1 MNETAPETASETTS
15 VMTRSPAP
23 HSRPHFLAPR
33 RVRRWARLV
42 GVLGVLVALLGL
54 CGFWLS
60 RDLQR
65 TVLSSEERALVNP
78 TGDFQVSFVL
88 AGRDYD
94 YLENAGPMVTRGG
107 EQVRSSVPEPQL
119 GLRTDTVIYV
129 NVVGSRVYLVSI
141 PRDVLLDVPLGSAPR
156 PRRLPVNEVYE
167 YPALYGAEGRAD
179 GLRRAVS
186 DLLGVPIDF
195 YAVINID
202 IFERLVDDLGGV
214 KLNVPTRMDY
224 VDQAGGLVID
234 LQPGL
239 QRLTGE
245 QAAGFVRYRKLL
257 RGDIDRIENV
267 KTLAYATLA
276 RLQELNVRAVG
287 TAPALFETFID
298 EVDTNFSPAL
308 MSQLLARDLNA
319 VQLEAVTL
327 PIRDVPGSGRFVRA
341 VPGEVET
348 FLAGLF
354 GGEARTVAAV
364 PEQDVLIGN
373 RSGVPGL
380 GRRVEAELVRLGVPA
395 GRVRVVQGEPDP
407 VSRVRAT
414 HAGLAAAPFYADLFG
429 VGAQQVDRLA
439 TEDVEIILG
448 QDAQFYL
455 AAQIA
460 EGG

>member
-1 MNETAPETASETTS
+1 MDETAPETAPQTT
-15 VMTRSPAP
+15 RPPAP
-23 HSRPHFLAPR
+23 RLRPRFLAPR

-54 CGFWLS
+54 CGFWGS

-65 TVLSSEERALVNP
+65 TVLSTEERALVNP

-94 YLENAGPMVTRGG
+94 YSEAAGPLVTRGG
-107 EQVRSSVPEPQL
+107 ERVRSYVTEPQL

-129 NVVGSRVYLVSI
+129 NIVGNRVYFVSI
-141 PRDVLLDVPLGSAPR
+141 PRDVLLSVPLEPGLR
-156 PRRLPVNEVYE
+156 PRRLPINEVYE
-167 YPALYGAEGRAD
+167 YSALYGGENRAD

-186 DLLGVPIDF
+186 RLLGVPIDF

-202 IFERLVDDLGGV
+202 IFERLVDALGGV
-214 KLNVPTRMDY
+214 ELVVPTRMDY

-245 QAAGFVRYRKLL
+245 QAAGFVRYRHLL
-257 RGDIDRIENV
+257 RGDIDRIDNV
-267 KTLAYATLA
+267 KTLAYAALA

-287 TAPALFETFID
+287 TAPALFETLIE

-308 MSQLLARDLNA
+308 VSQLLARDLTK

-327 PIRDVPGSGRFVRA
+327 PTRDVPGSGRFVRT
-341 VPGEVET
+341 VPGEVEA
-348 FLAGLF
+348 FLASLF
-354 GGEARTVAAV
+354 GGEARAVAEV
-364 PEQDVLIGN
+364 PEQDVLLTN

-380 GRRVEAELVRLGVPA
+380 GRRVGAELVRMGVPA
-395 GRVRVVQGEPDP
+395 GRVRVRQGAQDP
-407 VSRVRAT
+407 VSRVVTT
-414 HAGLAAAPFYADLFG
+414 HAGLPAAPFYADLFG

-439 TEDVEIILG
+439 VEDVEIILG
-448 QDAQFYL
+448 QDAREFYL
-455 AAQIA
+455 AARPA

>member
-1 MNETAPETASETTS
+1 MDETAPETTSEITSATT
-15 VMTRSPAP
+15 RPP
-23 HSRPHFLAPR
+23 RSRPHFLAPR

-65 TVLSSEERALVNP
+65 TVLSTEERALVNP

-94 YLENAGPMVTRGG
+94 YSEVAGPLVTRGG
-107 EQVRSSVPEPQL
+107 ERVRSYVTEPQL

-141 PRDVLLDVPLGSAPR
+141 PRDVLLDVPLSASR

-186 DLLGVPIDF
+186 GLLGVPIDF
-195 YAVINID
+195 YAIINID
-202 IFERLVDDLGGV
+202 IFERLVNDLGGV
-214 KLNVPTRMDY
+214 ELTVPTRMDY

-245 QAAGFVRYRKLL
+245 QAAGFVRYRHLL
-257 RGDIDRIENV
+257 RGDIDRIDNV
-267 KTLAYATLA
+267 KTLAYALLA

-308 MSQLLARDLNA
+308 VSQLLARDLDK

-327 PIRDVPGSGRFVRA
+327 PTHDVPGSGRFVRA
-341 VPGEVET
+341 VPSEVEA

-364 PEQDVLIGN
+364 PEQNVLVSN

-407 VSRVRAT
+407 LSRVRAT

-439 TEDVEIILG
+439 TEDIEIILG
-448 QDAQFYL
+448 QDAQNFYL
-455 AAQIA
+455 AAQTA

>member
-1 MNETAPETASETTS
+1 MNETAPETGHETTLETTL
-15 VMTRSPAP
+15 VATRPR
-23 HSRPHFLAPR
+23 SRPHFLAPR

-60 RDLQR
+60 RDVQR
-65 TVLSSEERALVNP
+65 TVLSTEERALVNP

-107 EQVRSSVPEPQL
+107 EQVRSYVTEPQL

-141 PRDVLLDVPLGSAPR
+141 PRDVLLEVPLGLR

-186 DLLGVPIDF
+186 GLLGVPVDF

-214 KLNVPTRMDY
+214 ELNVPTRMDY

-239 QRLTGE
+239 QRLTGD

-257 RGDIDRIENV
+257 RGDIDRIDNV
-267 KTLAYATLA
+267 KTLAYAMLQ

-287 TAPALFETFID
+287 TAPALFETFLD

-308 MSQLLARDLNA
+308 VSQLLAQDLSA

-327 PIRDVPGSGRFVRA
+327 PTRDVPGSGRFVRA
-341 VPGEVET
+341 VPGEVEA

-354 GGEARTVAAV
+354 GGEARTVAEV
-364 PEQDVLIGN
+364 PEQDILVSN

-380 GRRVEAELVRLGVPA
+380 GRRVEAELVRQGVPP
-395 GRVRVVQGEPDP
+395 GRVRVVEGEPDP
-407 VSRVRAT
+407 VSRVLAT

-429 VGAQQVDRLA
+429 VGAQQVDRLEV
-439 TEDVEIILG
+439 EDVEMILG
-448 QDAQFYL
+448 QDARFYL
-455 AAQIA
+455 AAQTA

>member
-1 MNETAPETASETTS
+1 M
-15 VMTRSPAP
+15 
-23 HSRPHFLAPR
+23 
-33 RVRRWARLV
+33 
-42 GVLGVLVALLGL
+42 LGVLVALLGL
-54 CGFWLS
+54 CGFWGS

-65 TVLSSEERALVNP
+65 TVLSTEERALVNP

-88 AGRDYD
+88 AGRDYN

-107 EQVRSSVPEPQL
+107 EQVRSYVTEPQL
-119 GLRTDTVIYV
+119 GLRTDTIIYV
-129 NVVGSRVYLVSI
+129 NVVGNRVYLVSI
-141 PRDVLLDVPLGSAPR
+141 PRDIVLSVPRELGIK
-156 PRRLPVNEVYE
+156 PRRVGINQAYE
-167 YPALYGAEGRAD
+167 FPQLYGAEGRAD

-195 YAVINID
+195 YAVVNID

-214 KLNVPTRMDY
+214 ELVVPTRMDY
-224 VDQAGGLVID
+224 EDQAGGLVID

-245 QAAGFVRYRKLL
+245 QAAGFVRYRHLL
-257 RGDIDRIENV
+257 RGDIDRIDNV
-267 KTLAYATLA
+267 KTLAYAALA

-287 TAPALFETFID
+287 TVPALFETFID

-308 MSQLLARDLNA
+308 VSQLLARDLSA
-319 VQLEAVTL
+319 VQLETVTL
-327 PIRDVPGSGRFVRA
+327 PTRDVSGSERFVTT
-341 VPGEVET
+341 VPGEVEA

-354 GGEARTVAAV
+354 GGEARVVAAV
-364 PEQDVLIGN
+364 PEQDILVSN

-395 GRVRVVQGEPDP
+395 GRVRVVQEAQDP
-407 VSRVRAT
+407 VSRVLMT

-439 TEDVEIILG
+439 VEDVEIILG
-448 QDAQFYL
+448 QDARNFYL
-455 AAQIA
+455 AGRPA